1 MPGCWDGEAR
11 PHGAG
16 AGGLRPPPWRQ
27 LSHYEDSIWLGQE
40 FGSEI
45 PLLRGA
51 EPPDVVTR
59 WHGSFSHTR
68 STGFGAADPH
78 WTVGS
83 ARERRKAPISGGN
96 SVPAFAHRAKRRG
109 REKGQQMQIS
119 AAVVQEVGAPFAL
132 TEVELQEPAPDEVVV
147 EIAGAGICHTD
158 IAVQHGHL
166 PFPLPGV
173 LGHEGSGTVVEVGAD
188 VTSIAV
194 GDDVAI
200 SFNSC
205 GTCPTCSKGQ
215 PAYCHNFLEY
225 NFGGVRSDGSS
236 GLASAGTKLGANFF
250 GQSSLA
256 THALAHE
263 RNVVK
268 LPPGAPVELVGPLGC
283 GIQTGAGAV
292 FNSLDVQPGATV
304 VIAGSGAVGLSAVM
318 AAVVRKAASII
329 AVDLHESRRVL
340 ATELGA
346 THAID
351 PQAGPLADQ
360 IREIA
365 PAGADYAV
373 DTTAVTP
380 VVEQLLASLGM
391 RGMLGLIGVPA
402 DPQAMF
408 SVGLFQPPLLGLT
421 IRGIVEGDA
430 DPQTFIPYLLALHD
444 QGKFPFDKLITTMPL
459 AQINEAVEA
468 QHRGEVLKAVLTP

>member
-1 MPGCWDGEAR
+1 
-11 PHGAG
+11 
-16 AGGLRPPPWRQ
+16 
-27 LSHYEDSIWLGQE
+27 
-40 FGSEI
+40 
-45 PLLRGA
+45 
-51 EPPDVVTR
+51 
-59 WHGSFSHTR
+59 
-68 STGFGAADPH
+68 
-78 WTVGS
+78 
-83 ARERRKAPISGGN
+83 
-96 SVPAFAHRAKRRG
+96 
-109 REKGQQMQIS
+109 MQIS
-119 AAVVQEVGAPFAL
+119 AALVQEVGAPFTL
-132 TEVELQEPAPDEVVV
+132 SDVDLQAPAPDEVVV
-147 EIAGAGICHTD
+147 QIAGAGICHTD
-158 IAVQHGHL
+158 IAVKEGHL

-173 LGHEGSGTVVEVGAD
+173 LGHEGSGTVVDVGAD
-188 VTSIAV
+188 VRTVTV
-194 GDDVAI
+194 GDQVAI

-205 GTCPTCSKGQ
+205 NACPRCAKGE

-225 NFGGVRSDGSS
+225 NFGGVRPDGSS

-292 FNSLDVQPGATV
+292 LNSLDVQPGSTV
-304 VIAGSGAVGLSAVM
+304 VITGAGAVGLSAVM

-340 ATELGA
+340 ASELGA
-346 THAID
+346 THAVD

-365 PAGADYAV
+365 PAGADYAI

-380 VVEQLLASLGM
+380 VVEQLLSCLGM
-391 RGMLGLIGVPA
+391 RGLLGVPA
-402 DPQAMF
+402 DPRAVF
-408 SVGLFQPPLLGLT
+408 SIGLFQTPLLGLT

-430 DPQTFIPYLLALHD
+430 EPQTFIPYLLDLHR
-444 QGKFPFDKLITTMPL
+444 QGKFPFAKLITTMPF
-459 AQINEAVEA
+459 AQINEAVAA
-468 QHRGEVLKAVLTP
+468 QLRGEVLKVVLTT

>member
-1 MPGCWDGEAR
+1 
-11 PHGAG
+11 
-16 AGGLRPPPWRQ
+16 
-27 LSHYEDSIWLGQE
+27 
-40 FGSEI
+40 
-45 PLLRGA
+45 
-51 EPPDVVTR
+51 
-59 WHGSFSHTR
+59 
-68 STGFGAADPH
+68 
-78 WTVGS
+78 
-83 ARERRKAPISGGN
+83 
-96 SVPAFAHRAKRRG
+96 
-109 REKGQQMQIS
+109 MQIS
-119 AAVVQEVGAPFAL
+119 AAVVQEVGAPF
-132 TEVELQEPAPDEVVV
+132 TFSDVDLQAPAPDEVVV
-147 EIAGAGICHTD
+147 QIAGAGICHTD

-173 LGHEGSGTVVEVGAD
+173 LGHEGSGTVVDVGRNVRT
-188 VTSIAV
+188 VTV
-194 GDDVAI
+194 GDQVAI

-205 GTCPTCSKGQ
+205 NTCSRCAKGE

-225 NFGGVRSDGSS
+225 NFGGSRPDGSS
-236 GLASAGTKLGANFF
+236 GLISAGTKLGANFF

-256 THALAHE
+256 SHALAHE

-292 FNSLDVQPGATV
+292 LNSLDVQPGSTV
-304 VIAGSGAVGLSAVM
+304 VITGSGAVGLSAVM
-318 AAVVRKAASII
+318 AAVVRDAASII
-329 AVDLHESRRVL
+329 AVDLHETRRVL

-346 THAID
+346 TQVID

-365 PAGADYAV
+365 PAGVDYAI

-380 VVEQLLASLGM
+380 VVEQLLASLGI

-402 DPQAMF
+402 DPQAVF
-408 SVGLFQPPLLGLT
+408 SIGLFQAPLLGLT

-430 DPQTFIPYLLALHD
+430 EPQTFIPYLLDLHG

-459 AQINEAVEA
+459 SQINEAVEA

>member
-1 MPGCWDGEAR
+1 
-11 PHGAG
+11 
-16 AGGLRPPPWRQ
+16 
-27 LSHYEDSIWLGQE
+27 
-40 FGSEI
+40 
-45 PLLRGA
+45 
-51 EPPDVVTR
+51 
-59 WHGSFSHTR
+59 
-68 STGFGAADPH
+68 
-78 WTVGS
+78 
-83 ARERRKAPISGGN
+83 
-96 SVPAFAHRAKRRG
+96 
-109 REKGQQMQIS
+109 MQIS
-119 AAVVQEVGAPFAL
+119 AAVVQEVGAPFTL
-132 TEVELQEPAPDEVVV
+132 IDVELQEPAPDEVVV

-173 LGHEGSGTVVEVGAD
+173 LGHEGSGTVVSVGAD
-188 VTSIAV
+188 VKTVAV
-194 GDDVAI
+194 GDQVAI

-205 GTCPTCSKGQ
+205 AECPQCAKGQ
-215 PAYCHNFLEY
+215 PAYCHGFLEY
-225 NFGGVRSDGSS
+225 NFGGARPDGSS

-268 LPPGAPVELVGPLGC
+268 LPPGTPVELAGPLGC

-292 FNSLDVQPGATV
+292 MNSLDVQPGSTV
-304 VIAGSGAVGLSAVM
+304 VIAGAGPVGLSGVL
-318 AAVVRKAASII
+318 AAVVREAASII
-329 AVDLHESRRVL
+329 VVDLHESRRVL

-351 PQAGPLADQ
+351 PKAGPLSDQ
-360 IREIA
+360 IREIS

-391 RGMLGLIGVPA
+391 RGMLGLLGVPA
-402 DPQAMF
+402 DPQAVF
-408 SVGLFQPPLLGLT
+408 SVGLFEPPLLGLT
-421 IRGIVEGDA
+421 IRGIIEGDA
-430 DPQTFIPYLLALHD
+430 DPQTFIPYLLDLHS

>member
-1 MPGCWDGEAR
+1 
-11 PHGAG
+11 
-16 AGGLRPPPWRQ
+16 
-27 LSHYEDSIWLGQE
+27 
-40 FGSEI
+40 
-45 PLLRGA
+45 
-51 EPPDVVTR
+51 
-59 WHGSFSHTR
+59 
-68 STGFGAADPH
+68 
-78 WTVGS
+78 
-83 ARERRKAPISGGN
+83 
-96 SVPAFAHRAKRRG
+96 
-109 REKGQQMQIS
+109 MQIS
-119 AAVVQEVGAPFAL
+119 AAVVQEVGGPFTL
-132 TEVELQEPAPDEVVV
+132 REVDLQEPAPDEVVV
-147 EIAGAGICHTD
+147 QIAGAGICHTD
-158 IAVQHGHL
+158 IAVKEGHL

-173 LGHEGSGTVVEVGAD
+173 LGHEGSGTVVSVGAD
-188 VTSIAV
+188 VTTVAV
-194 GDDVAI
+194 GDNVAI

-205 GTCPTCSKGQ
+205 AACSRCAKGE

-225 NFGGVRSDGSS
+225 NFSGVRTDGSS
-236 GLASAGTKLGANFF
+236 GLAAGGTKLGANFF

-268 LPPGAPVELVGPLGC
+268 LPPEAPVELVGPLGC

-292 FNSLDVQPGATV
+292 LNSLDVQPGATV
-304 VIAGSGAVGLSAVM
+304 VVAGAGAVGLSAVM
-318 AAVVRKAASII
+318 AAVVREASSII
-329 AVDLHESRRVL
+329 AVDLHESRRAL

-346 THAID
+346 THAVD
-351 PQAGPLADQ
+351 PHAGPLADQ

-365 PAGADYAV
+365 PAGADYAI

-380 VVEQLLASLGM
+380 VVEQLLASLGV

-402 DPQAMF
+402 DPQAVF

-430 DPQTFIPYLLALHD
+430 DPQIFIPYLLALHD
-444 QGKFPFDKLITTMPL
+444 QGKFPFDRLITTMPL

>member
-1 MPGCWDGEAR
+1 ME
-11 PHGAG
+11 
-16 AGGLRPPPWRQ
+16 
-27 LSHYEDSIWLGQE
+27 
-40 FGSEI
+40 
-45 PLLRGA
+45 
-51 EPPDVVTR
+51 T
-59 WHGSFSHTR
+59 
-68 STGFGAADPH
+68 
-78 WTVGS
+78 
-83 ARERRKAPISGGN
+83 
-96 SVPAFAHRAKRRG
+96 
-109 REKGQQMQIS
+109 
-119 AAVVQEVGAPFAL
+119 
-132 TEVELQEPAPDEVVV
+132 
-147 EIAGAGICHTD
+147 AGAGICHPD
-158 IAVQHGHL
+158 IAAQHGPL
-166 PFPLPGV
+166 PSPLPGI

-205 GTCPTCSKGQ
+205 GACPTCSKGQ

-268 LPPGAPVELVGPLGC
+268 LPTGAPVELVGPLGC

-292 FNSLDVQPGATV
+292 FNSLDVQPGSTV
-304 VIAGSGAVGLSAVM
+304 VIAGAGAVGLSAVM
-318 AAVVRKAASII
+318 AAVVRNAASII
-329 AVDLHESRRVL
+329 AVDLHESRRTL

-346 THAID
+346 TNVVD

-365 PAGADYAV
+365 PAGADYAI

-380 VVEQLLASLGM
+380 VVEQLLSCLAA

-402 DPQAMF
+402 HPAAPF
-408 SVGLFQPPLLGLT
+408 SIGLFQPPLLGLT

-430 DPQTFIPYLLALHD
+430 DPKTFIPYLLELHR
-444 QGKFPFDKLITTMPL
+444 QGKFPFDKLITTMPF
-459 AQINEAVEA
+459 AQINEAVAA
-468 QHRGEVLKAVLTP
+468 QLRGEVLKVVLTP

>member
-1 MPGCWDGEAR
+1 
-11 PHGAG
+11 
-16 AGGLRPPPWRQ
+16 
-27 LSHYEDSIWLGQE
+27 
-40 FGSEI
+40 
-45 PLLRGA
+45 
-51 EPPDVVTR
+51 
-59 WHGSFSHTR
+59 
-68 STGFGAADPH
+68 
-78 WTVGS
+78 
-83 ARERRKAPISGGN
+83 
-96 SVPAFAHRAKRRG
+96 
-109 REKGQQMQIS
+109 MQIS
-119 AAVVQEVGAPFAL
+119 AAVAHEVGAPFTL
-132 TEVELQEPAPDEVVV
+132 TEVDLEDPAPDEVLVQ
-147 EIAGAGICHTD
+147 IAGVGICHTD
-158 IAVQHGHL
+158 IAVKEGHL

-173 LGHEGSGTVVEVGAD
+173 LGHEGSGTVVSVGAD
-188 VTSIAV
+188 VTAVTV
-194 GDDVAI
+194 GDHVAI

-205 GTCPTCSKGQ
+205 DRCPRCAKGE

-225 NFGGVRSDGSS
+225 NFSGVRSDGSS

-268 LPPGAPVELVGPLGC
+268 LPPDVPVELVGPLGC

-292 FNSLDVQPGATV
+292 FNSLDVQPGSTV
-304 VIAGSGAVGLSAVM
+304 VVAGAGAVGLSAVM
-318 AAVVRKAASII
+318 AAVVRDAASII
-329 AVDLHESRRVL
+329 AVDLHQSRRAL

-346 THAID
+346 THVVD

-365 PAGADYAV
+365 PAGADYAI

-380 VVEQLLASLGM
+380 VVEQLLACLGI
-391 RGMLGLIGVPA
+391 RGTLGLIGVPA
-402 DPQAMF
+402 DPQAVF

-430 DPQTFIPYLLALHD
+430 ETQTFIPYLLDLHR

-459 AQINEAVEA
+459 AQINEAVAA
-468 QHRGEVLKAVLTP
+468 QLRGEVLKVVLTP